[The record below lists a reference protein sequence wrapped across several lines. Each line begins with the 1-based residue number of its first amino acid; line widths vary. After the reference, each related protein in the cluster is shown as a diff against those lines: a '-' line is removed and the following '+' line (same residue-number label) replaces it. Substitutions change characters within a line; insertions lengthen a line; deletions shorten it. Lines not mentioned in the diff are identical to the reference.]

1 MNNEKFLDKPFVLP
15 ALVLGLA
22 FVLASIIGGYTFY
35 KTRTLDDALSVTG
48 SAKTS
53 VKADNAKWSFN
64 ISRRTGELN
73 LQTGYAALA
82 RDLVAVNKFL
92 AQNNIKPEQINI
104 TPVFMEQMYYDS
116 NYQGPREVTLRQN
129 ITVSS
134 TDVAGITQLAKNT
147 DVLTQAGIF
156 FQGYSPEYY
165 YSKLAELRVSLL
177 SDAVK
182 DAKARAEQIAKSSGQ
197 NVGALKAASSGVVQ
211 VLPPNSIEVADY
223 GAYDTSSIDKD
234 VMVTVRATFF
244 VR

>member
-1 MNNEKFLDKPFVLP
+1 MNNKFLSVPFVLP
-15 ALVLGLA
+15 ALVLGVA
-22 FVLASIIGGYTFY
+22 FVLASVIGGYTFY

-53 VKADNAKWSFN
+53 VKADTVKWTFST
-64 ISRRTGELN
+64 SRRVAEFS
-73 LQTGYAALA
+73 LQNGYASLA
-82 RDLVAVNKFL
+82 RDLTAVQKFL
-92 AQNNIKPEQINI
+92 SQNGIKEDQIII

-116 NYQGPREVTLRQN
+116 NYQGPREVTLRQM

-134 TDVAGITQLAKNT
+134 QDVDGITRLAKNT

-156 FQGYSPEYY
+156 INTNQPEYY
-165 YSKLAELRVSLL
+165 YSKLADLRVSLL

-197 NVGALKAASSGVVQ
+197 NVGTLKAASSGVVQ